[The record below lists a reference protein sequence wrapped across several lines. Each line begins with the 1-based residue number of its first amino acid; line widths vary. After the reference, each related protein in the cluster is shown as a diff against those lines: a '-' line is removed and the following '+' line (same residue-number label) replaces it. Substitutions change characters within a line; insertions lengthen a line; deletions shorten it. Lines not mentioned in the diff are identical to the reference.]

1 VYFLKGNDSRLL
13 NLSQQLEISSF
24 ISSDNLSS
32 SCLVYNPTEAS
43 RKLSAWKNTLPW
55 IKPHYAIKSNPTM
68 ELIKDLANQ
77 GAGMDC
83 ASKEEI
89 KSSLKAGVSLDNI
102 VYSNPIKNE
111 KDLSWAS
118 ETGVKLTTADSID

>member
-1 VYFLKGNDSRLL
+1 M
-13 NLSQQLEISSF
+13 
-24 ISSDNLSS
+24 
-32 SCLVYNPTEAS
+32 
-43 RKLSAWKNTLPW
+43 PW

-68 ELIKDLANQ
+68 ELIKDFANQ

-89 KSSLKAGVSLDNI
+89 KSSLQAGVSLDNI

-111 KDLSWAS
+111 KDLKWAS
-118 ETGVKLTTADSID
+118 